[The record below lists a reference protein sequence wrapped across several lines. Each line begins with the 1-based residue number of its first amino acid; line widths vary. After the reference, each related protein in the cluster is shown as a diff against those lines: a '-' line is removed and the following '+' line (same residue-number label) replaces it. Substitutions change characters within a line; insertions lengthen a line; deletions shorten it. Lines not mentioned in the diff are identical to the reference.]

1 MTSTPDQASILP
13 TIEPTP
19 SLTPAATPAERAAA
33 IGSRLRRIFDDAAAE
48 SLPEAFE
55 DLLRRLE

>member
-1 MTSTPDQASILP
+1 MTSTPDGDFVLP

-19 SLTPAATPAERAAA
+19 MTSTTTPAERAAA

-48 SLPEAFE
+48 PLPDAFE